1 MFTVSASVEDFLQII
16 TALSDATGMEGGEF
30 TPGPGSDLG
39 ETSNNSLL
47 KPELS
52 PDLTP
57 GLGQNQALQCTWNG
71 VTVSRAKEPPAVH
84 NSVQGLEVT
93 YNTLYEKYALC
104 TSLGSITRGTL
115 YLGETSNNW
124 MLSSLPVPSH
134 QYRCTVWC
142 YWLGHGATAW

>member
-71 VTVSRAKEPPAVH
+71 VTFSRAKEPPAVH
-84 NSVQGLEVT
+84 NSVQGLAVT
-93 YNTLYEKYALC
+93 WERLATTGCYLVSQYPPTSTDIQSGAAGLATVQQPGDQMNTGQAEL
-104 TSLGSITRGTL
+104 
-115 YLGETSNNW
+115 
-124 MLSSLPVPSH
+124 
-134 QYRCTVWC
+134 
-142 YWLGHGATAW
+142 